1 MHAVFRYLAAGLC
14 AAAAASA
21 VQAQT
26 RSVAP
31 AANTV
36 PSASARAAQ
45 SAPSPSGL
53 RPIFP
58 AGISSGSGA
67 SVSRDPIAAS
77 TSPIPAFGTA
87 DTTGGV
93 TTGSTNTL
101 TPELP
106 SFGAVNTTTLGAAAA
121 AGAGNTV
128 RGPGQRVAGG
138 AGGFSSVDQ
147 ARSFFFADANHDG
160 ELTRAEAA
168 RLSIMTMGFEEMDR
182 NFDGVISRFEYDD
195 SLR

>member
-1 MHAVFRYLAAGLC
+1 MHPVIRYLAAGLC

-31 AANTV
+31 ATNTI
-36 PSASARAAQ
+36 PSANARAAQ
-45 SAPSPSGL
+45 SAPSPAGL

-67 SVSRDPIAAS
+67 AVSRDPIAAS
-77 TSPIPAFGTA
+77 TSPISPFGSPVTNIGA
-87 DTTGGV
+87 VDTTG
-93 TTGSTNTL
+93 TSTPL

-106 SFGAVNTTTLGAAAA
+106 NFGAVNTTVLGGS
-121 AGAGNTV
+121 GAGNTV
-128 RGPGQRVAGG
+128 RGPGQRIAGG
-138 AGGFSSVDQ
+138 AGGFSAVDQ
-147 ARSFFFADANHDG
+147 ARSFIFADANRDG
-160 ELTRAEAA
+160 ELTRAEAG

-182 NFDGVISRFEYDD
+182 NFDGVITRFEYDD